1 MRPDIEDFEELET
14 AAGDTPRSRAMSW
27 LVLAVAVGGFGALAY
42 YAYHS
47 GSETMQNGD
56 VMVVEADGTP
66 IKQTPADPEGEQFAN
81 QDKTIYDVIS
91 PNATGEGNVE
101 KLLPEPEKPVSA
113 PQEVAASTPAP
124 TTYVNKNIA
133 NAGEGTTAEKPA
145 PLVVPVPSAVVNTP
159 VAKAE
164 EVKTPVAATTTKV
177 SPHVAV
183 TNVSPDEE
191 AGEPT
196 FVNESPVAD
205 VKATTKVPTKAVA
218 TSSVKKEVVKEVVKK
233 EVTKPVEK
241 KAVSGG
247 AYQIQLGAFKSE
259 DEALAHWK
267 KLSGKYAS
275 VLSGSPS
282 VVKADLPNGTFY
294 RLRTGGFASGDAAK
308 AACGKL
314 GGQACFPVAK

>member
-14 AAGDTPRSRAMSW
+14 AADDTPRSRAMSW

-66 IKQTPADPEGEQFAN
+66 IKETPVDPEGEQFAN

-113 PQEVAASTPAP
+113 PQDVAANTPAP

-133 NAGEGTTAEKPA
+133 NMGEGTTSDKPA
-145 PLVVPVPSAVVNTP
+145 PLVVPVPSAVVNTAP
-159 VAKAE
+159 SNQE
-164 EVKTPVAATTTKV
+164 E
-177 SPHVAV
+177 S
-183 TNVSPDEE
+183 
-191 AGEPT
+191 GEPT

-205 VKATTKVPTKAVA
+205 VKATTTVPTKTAV
-218 TSSVKKEVVKEVVKK
+218 TSAKKETAKPVAKK
-233 EVTKPVEK
+233 EAAKPAEKPVEK
-241 KAVSGG
+241 KAASGG

-275 VLSGSPS
+275 VLTGSPS
-282 VVKADLPNGTFY
+282 VVKAELPNGTFY
-294 RLRTGGFASGDAAK
+294 RLRTGGFSSGDAAK